1 MEEIDN
7 ICVDKLFLVVYR
19 DDRDYIRPK
28 LLFYKNKDGAIL
40 TFFNEQTDK
49 IEIINESQIIR
60 MEEKHINEVI
70 ETN

>member
-1 MEEIDN
+1 M
-7 ICVDKLFLVVYR
+7 
-19 DDRDYIRPK
+19 
-28 LLFYKNKDGAIL
+28 LFYKNKDGAIL

-60 MEEKHINEVI
+60 MEEKQTHEVI

>member
-7 ICVDKLFLVVYR
+7 ICGDKLFLVVYR
-19 DDRDYIRPK
+19 DDRDYIRTK
-28 LLFYKNKDGAIL
+28 MLFYKNKDGALL
-40 TFFNEQTDK
+40 TLFNEQTEK
-49 IEIINESQIIR
+49 VEILNESQIIR